1 MKRASGTARDY
12 PRTARLNHLIHE
24 IVAEEVERLDDDR
37 LGFLTVVGVEVEPDM
52 RHAVVWYTT
61 LDDDAAGD
69 AGADETPGRV
79 AEALD
84 DHRGRIRA
92 AIGRQARLKRTPEL
106 AFRPDVVI
114 RQAERVEQIL
124 RDIGEGTAGEE
135 SAVEGA
141 VEGPGTGDVGAGDPV
156 ADGGSGAGDVGTA
169 DQGAEAGPAT
179 ADTGA
184 GDPGSTVG
192 SGAGDVGAGDPGPAG
207 AGAGR

>member
-37 LGFLTVVGVEVEPDM
+37 LGFLTVVGVDVEPDL

-61 LDDDAAGD
+61 LDEPAAADTAGDDAPGGD
-69 AGADETPGRV
+69 AGRAAIV

-84 DHRGRIRA
+84 EHRARIQA

-106 AFRPDVVI
+106 AFRRDVVI

-124 RDIGEGTAGEE
+124 RDIG
-135 SAVEGA
+135 
-141 VEGPGTGDVGAGDPV
+141 
-156 ADGGSGAGDVGTA
+156 SGAGGP
-169 DQGAEAGPAT
+169 GAEP
-179 ADTGA
+179 
-184 GDPGSTVG
+184 PGTDDR
-192 SGAGDVGAGDPGPAG
+192 A
-207 AGAGR
+207 